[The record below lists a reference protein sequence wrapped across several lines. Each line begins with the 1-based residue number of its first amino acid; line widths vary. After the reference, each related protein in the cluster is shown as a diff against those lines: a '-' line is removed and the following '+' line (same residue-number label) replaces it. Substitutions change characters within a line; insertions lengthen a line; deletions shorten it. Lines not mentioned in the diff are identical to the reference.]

1 MHRILTV
8 IFAGFTFL
16 ATSQTPL
23 IAHKSHAGSSVR
35 YFIDPLSN
43 FGDNPHLRKSWQEPV
58 QLSNETFIPLNDS
71 MMVVEVKDFNQKIIK
86 TDTLPNKKRYSALM
100 FKTFYNDSIIR
111 EARMKLYEDEIK
123 QQQEQIKQE
132 EEHKKQLELQQQQI
146 NEPAS
151 SKKKEKK
158 SYLLFLFGIT
168 GGGMLLLKI
177 FGKSRISKTSI
188 A

>member
-1 MHRILTV
+1 MKGINILV
-8 IFAGFTFL
+8 FAGFTL
-16 ATSQTPL
+16 AATSQTPL
-23 IAHKSHAGSSVR
+23 IAHKSHSGSSIS
-35 YFIDPLSN
+35 YFIEPLSN

-58 QLSNETFIPLNDS
+58 QFSNETFVPLNDS
-71 MMVVEVKDFNQKIIK
+71 MMVVEVKDFNQKIIR
-86 TDTLPNKKRYSALM
+86 TDTLPNKKRYSPVM
-100 FKTFYNDSIIR
+100 FQTLYNDSIIR

-132 EEHKKQLELQQQQI
+132 EERKKQLEIQQQQI
-146 NEPAS
+146 NEPGT

-168 GGGMLLLKI
+168 GGGMLLLRM
-177 FGKSRISKTSI
+177 FGKSNPSI